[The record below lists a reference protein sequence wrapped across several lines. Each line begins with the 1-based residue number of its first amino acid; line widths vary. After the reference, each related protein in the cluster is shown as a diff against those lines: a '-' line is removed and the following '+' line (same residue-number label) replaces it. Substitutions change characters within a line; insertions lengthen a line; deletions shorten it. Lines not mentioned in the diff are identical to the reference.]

1 MNTPEEIWREYE
13 NGKKYLEQFNYYEN
27 TEECLRYYNGDQ
39 WHGLKVP
46 NNGEVPPILNIIEPV
61 IKYKVGTVN
70 SNGYAIQYTPMGYE
84 EDYMR
89 NEELC
94 SLLNQYALTE
104 WERLKM
110 DSKLWTHTTRAAV
123 TGDSYAYFMFDT
135 ENDQIVDEMIDNVSV
150 LFADEQ
156 QPDIQKQK
164 YILIQERKL
173 VSEIKEIAK
182 FNKVK
187 KADIDLITS
196 DNDTEKMMGDKAK
209 KEIKSDDDGK
219 AILITKFWK
228 EDGVVHMI
236 KSTKSVIVHPDT
248 AIIGEGADVGMRLY
262 PIAHFRWKEEHGAC
276 RGQGDVLRLI
286 NNQREINK
294 ANARYSII
302 LKQFAMPHIVY
313 DTTAISDEEADKITT
328 IGAKIGVEGN
338 RMMKINE
345 LVNFLQ
351 PPQISSESWSYA
363 QTLLETTRNL
373 AGAADAVTGNIDPT
387 RASGVA
393 IQAVQD
399 AAALPLN
406 DQQASLKQFVEDVAR
421 IWIDIWQIYKGVMT
435 IGQPVPIV
443 DELGQPVL
451 DMEGQERMV
460 MERRDFDI
468 TNLNYVVKVDVSPS
482 NPYSKYS
489 QEQTLLNFLTGG
501 LISFEDYVEALP
513 DDASAPKS
521 KLQRIVDKQRMNM
534 QASQEQLMM
543 EQAQMQQNQD
553 NITAMQSLMQEN
565 AKLKAALAEVGN
577 ASE

>member
-13 NGKKYLEQFNYYEN
+13 NGKKYLEQYNYYEN

-89 NEELC
+89 NEALC
-94 SLLNQYALTE
+94 SLLNQYAMTE

-110 DSKLWTHTTRAAV
+110 DSKLWTHTTRAAI

-135 ENDQIVDEMIDNVSV
+135 EQDCIVDEMIDNVSI

-164 YILIQERKL
+164 YIIVQERKL

-182 FNKVK
+182 ANKVK
-187 KADIDLITS
+187 KADMDLITS
-196 DNDTEKMMGDKAK
+196 DDDTEKIMGDKAK
-209 KEIKSDDDGK
+209 KEVKNDEDGK
-219 AILITKFWK
+219 AILLTKFWK
-228 EDGVVHMI
+228 EDGVVHML
-236 KSTKSVIVHPDT
+236 KTTKNVIVHPDT
-248 AIIGEGADVGMRLY
+248 AIIGEGAEVGMRLY

-313 DTTAISDEEADKITT
+313 DNTAISDEEADKITT
-328 IGAKIGVEGN
+328 IGAKIAVEGN
-338 RMMKINE
+338 RMMRINE
-345 LVNFLQ
+345 LINFLQ

-421 IWIDIWQIYKGVMT
+421 IWIDIWQIYKGIMT
-435 IGQPVPIV
+435 IGEPEPIL
-443 DELGQPVL
+443 DEMGQPVL
-451 DMEGQERMV
+451 DEMGQEQIY

-468 TNLNYVVKVDVSPS
+468 TSLNYVVKVDVSPS

-521 KLQRIVDKQRMNM
+521 KLQRIVDKQRSQAM
-534 QASQEQLMM
+534 ASQEQLAM

-553 NITAMQSLMQEN
+553 NIAAMQSLMQEN

-577 ASE
+577 AGQ

>member
-1 MNTPEEIWREYE
+1 MTPEEIWKEYE
-13 NGKKYLEQFNYYEN
+13 TGKKYLEQFNYYEN

-39 WHGLKVP
+39 WHGLNVP
-46 NNGEVPPILNIIEPV
+46 NNGEVPPILNIIEPI

-104 WERLKM
+104 WERLKL

-123 TGDSYAYFMFDT
+123 TGDSYAYFMYDT
-135 ENDQIVDEMIDNVSV
+135 ENDQIVDEFIDNVSI

-156 QPDIQKQK
+156 QTDIQKQK
-164 YILIQERKL
+164 YIIIQERKL

-182 FNKVK
+182 VNKVK
-187 KADIDLITS
+187 KSDIDLITA
-196 DNDTEKMMGDKAK
+196 DNDTEKIMGDKAK
-209 KEIKSDDDGK
+209 EEIKADDDGK
-219 AILITKFWK
+219 TTLLTKFWK

-236 KSTKSVIVHPDT
+236 KSTKNVIVHPDT
-248 AIIGEGADVGMRLY
+248 AIIGEGAEVGMRLY

-313 DTTAISDEEADKITT
+313 DNTAISDEEADKITT
-328 IGAKIGVEGN
+328 IGAKISVDGN
-338 RMMKINE
+338 RMSKIND
-345 LVNFLQ
+345 LINFLQ

-421 IWIDIWQIYKGVMT
+421 IWIDIWQIYKGIMT
-435 IGQPVPIV
+435 VGHPS
-443 DELGQPVL
+443 PVL
-451 DMEGQERMV
+451 DEMGMPLMDEYGQEIIN

-521 KLQRIVDKQRMNM
+521 KLQRIVDKQKMNM
-534 QASQEQLMM
+534 MASQEQLAM
-543 EQAQMQQNQD
+543 EQMQMQQNQD
-553 NITAMQSLMQEN
+553 NIAAMQGLMQEN

-577 ASE
+577 GSK